1 MLLRRCRRTR
11 KYSYG
16 PRNLHKAPTRPP
28 STHAANSESHFHAQ
42 QLRYSARA
50 ASEAIVVRSALVLHC
65 WLYQA
70 RILQIGASSRR
81 RSAVEVSKTTPVR
94 GVE

>member
-16 PRNLHKAPTRPP
+16 LRNLRKAPTRPP
-28 STHAANSESHFHAQ
+28 STRAEGSEWHFHAQ
-42 QLRYSARA
+42 RLRYSAQVV
-50 ASEAIVVRSALVLHC
+50 SEAIVVRSALVLHC

-70 RILQIGASSRR
+70 RIHQIGASSRR
-81 RSAVEVSKTTPVR
+81 RSVR
-94 GVE
+94 Q